1 MKPLNNK
8 IFFELLDEKHQPKKS
23 ILVPDGDIL
32 KKAKVLDVGNKVTN
46 IKKGD
51 EIVLYVNDIRGIGD
65 RKGYCNDTNPIFIND
80 KPQANKT
87 HISKIS
93 SDNLTRFDNGKVIS
107 STDDNLKKDDIIGYI
122 KGNGLILPDSSEIIS
137 DTQIFFKV

>member
-8 IFFELLDEKHQPKKS
+8 IFFELLDEKYQPKKS

-32 KKAKVLDVGNKVTN
+32 KKAKVLDIGDKVTN

-80 KPQANKT
+80 KPQPNKT

-93 SDNLTRFDNGKVIS
+93 SDNLTKFDNGKVIS
-107 STDDNLKKDDIIGYI
+107 STDNNLKKNDIIGYI
-122 KGNGLILPDSSEIIS
+122 KENGLILPDSSEIIS